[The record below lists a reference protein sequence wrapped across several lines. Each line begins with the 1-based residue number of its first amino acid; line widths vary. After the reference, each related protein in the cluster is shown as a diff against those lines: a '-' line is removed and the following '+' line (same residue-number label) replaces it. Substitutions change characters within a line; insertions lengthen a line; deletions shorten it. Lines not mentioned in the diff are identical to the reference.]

1 MCNAHA
7 VICQALSKVGRTAMS
22 PIHPWAVRAPTCSFD
37 SWKASKSA
45 PVWSLLGGKEN
56 LSQREVTFSSP
67 QPQARAVRALR
78 EVV

>member
-22 PIHPWAVRAPTCSFD
+22 PIHPWAVCAPTRSFD

-45 PVWSLLGGKEN
+45 PVWSLPGGKKY
-56 LSQREVTFSSP
+56 LSQREVAFSSP
-67 QPQARAVRALR
+67 QPQTGAVRAVREA
-78 EVV
+78 V